1 MDDKH
6 RPEDIHV
13 TGSPAPG
20 TGAQHAER
28 LTPYNAMIVQAH
40 EVPSAYCILAAVAN
54 WLFLAGFVVF
64 PGTFTTISQ
73 ATALG
78 DSQAGRIVQHAVQ
91 NAPLLVVGSLCCF
104 FGGVGIG
111 WIGWSQKHNSIW
123 LSDRIFL
130 PSLLNSVVALLMS
143 LINVY
148 TAQEGSW
155 SMTAIVT
162 TGIVGAWALAM
173 ALLLALHELWF
184 LKNLRQMS

>member
-6 RPEDIHV
+6 HPEPIHV
-13 TGSPAPG
+13 ISSPAPG

-28 LTPYNAMIVQAH
+28 LTPYKAMIVQAH

-78 DSQAGRIVQHAVQ
+78 DSQAGRVVQHAVQ
-91 NAPLLVVGSLCCF
+91 NMPLLVVGSLCCF
-104 FGGVGIG
+104 IGGVGIG
-111 WIGWSQKHNSIW
+111 WIGWSQKHNYIW
-123 LSDRIFL
+123 LIDRIFI
-130 PSLLNSVVALLMS
+130 PGLLNSVVALLMS

-155 SMTAIVT
+155 SVTAIVT
-162 TGIVGAWALAM
+162 TSIVGRWALTM
-173 ALLLALHELWF
+173 ALLFTFYELWF
-184 LKNLRQMS
+184 LKSLKQMS

>member
-40 EVPSAYCILAAVAN
+40 EVPSAYCIPAAVAN

-78 DSQAGRIVQHAVQ
+78 NSQAGRVVQHAVQ
-91 NAPLLVVGSLCCF
+91 NTPLLVVGSLCCF
-104 FGGVGIG
+104 IGGAALG
-111 WIGWSQKHNSIW
+111 WDELGGLRSAIISGFLIESFCLVSSIRWS
-123 LSDRIFL
+123 LS
-130 PSLLNSVVALLMS
+130 S
-143 LINVY
+143 
-148 TAQEGSW
+148 
-155 SMTAIVT
+155 
-162 TGIVGAWALAM
+162 
-173 ALLLALHELWF
+173 
-184 LKNLRQMS
+184 